1 MTIQD
6 AYTDWSATYDSDR
19 NLTRDLDRHVARQQ
33 LAKLRCKSILE
44 LGCGTG
50 KNTPLLASIGE
61 QVQALDFS
69 AGMIEKARAK
79 VTAPNVTF
87 ESADITKRWPSQDES
102 FDLIVCNLVLEHVED
117 LNFIFAEA
125 SRVLVEGGR
134 FFICELHPFRQY
146 LGTQARFQ
154 RADDTKHIAA
164 FTHHVTDFTNAA
176 LANGLMLTEVK
187 EWWHEEDEGKA
198 PRLISF
204 LFQKRAESVPSA
216 AAPLPLG
223 EVG

>member
-6 AYTDWSATYDSDR
+6 AYTDWSATYDTDR
-19 NLTRDLDRHVARQQ
+19 NLTRDLDQHVARQQ
-33 LAKLRCKSILE
+33 LAQLRCKSILE

-50 KNTPLLASIGE
+50 KNTALLAAIGE
-61 QVQALDFS
+61 HVQALDFS

-87 ESADITKRWPSQDES
+87 EIGDITKRWPAKDQS
-102 FDLIVCNLVLEHVED
+102 FDLIVCNLVLEHIED

-125 SRVLVEGGR
+125 SRVLVPGGG

-146 LGTQARFQ
+146 QGTQARFQ

-176 LANGLMLTEVK
+176 PANGLMLKEMK

-204 LFQKRAESVPSA
+204 LFGKSVQPNR
-216 AAPLPLG
+216 
-223 EVG
+223 

>member
-1 MTIQD
+1 MVMTIQD

-19 NLTRDLDRHVARQQ
+19 NLTRDLDQRVAQQQ
-33 LAKLRCKSILE
+33 LAQFRCKSILE

-50 KNTPLLASIGE
+50 KNTPLLASIGDR
-61 QVQALDFS
+61 VHALDFS

-79 VTAPNVTF
+79 VSSPNVTF
-87 ESADITKRWPSQDES
+87 EIADITRRWPPKDQS
-102 FDLIVCNLVLEHVED
+102 FDLIVCNLVLEHIED

-125 SRVLVEGGR
+125 SRVLSGGGR

-146 LGTQARFQ
+146 QGTQARFQ

-164 FTHHVTDFTNAA
+164 FTHHITDFTNGA
-176 LANGLMLTEVK
+176 LANGLMLIEMK
-187 EWWHEEDEGKA
+187 EWWHEEDVGKA

-204 LFQKRAESVPSA
+204 LFENRVQSD
-216 AAPLPLG
+216 L
-223 EVG
+223 

>member
-6 AYTDWSATYDSDR
+6 AYTDWSPTYDSDR
-19 NLTRDLDRHVARQQ
+19 NLTRDLDQHVAHQQ
-33 LAKLRCKSILE
+33 LAKIRSKSILE

-61 QVQALDFS
+61 NVHALDFS

-87 ESADITKRWPSQDES
+87 EIADITKRWPAKDQS
-102 FDLIVCNLVLEHVED
+102 FDLIVCNLVLEHIED
-117 LNFIFAEA
+117 LDFTFAEA
-125 SRVLVEGGR
+125 SRVLSEGGR

-176 LANGLMLTEVK
+176 LANGLMLKEMK
-187 EWWHEEDEGKA
+187 EWWHEEDHGKA

-204 LFQKRAESVPSA
+204 LFEKRAQADPKR
-216 AAPLPLG
+216 
-223 EVG
+223 

>member
-6 AYTDWSATYDSDR
+6 AYTEWSATYDSDR
-19 NLTRDLDRHVARQQ
+19 NLTRDLDQRVARQE
-33 LAKLRCKSILE
+33 LKRFRCKSILE

-50 KNTPLLASIGE
+50 KNTPMLASIGE
-61 QVQALDFS
+61 HVHAVDFS
-69 AGMIEKARAK
+69 AGMIEIARAK

-87 ESADITKRWPSQDES
+87 ETADITKRWPVDDQS
-102 FDLIVCNLVLEHVED
+102 FELIVCNLVLEHIED

-134 FFICELHPFRQY
+134 CFICELHPFRQY

-176 LANGLMLTEVK
+176 LANGLMLKEMK
-187 EWWHEEDEGKA
+187 EWWHEEDEGNT

-204 LFQKRAESVPSA
+204 LFANRVQPNR
-216 AAPLPLG
+216 
-223 EVG
+223 

>member
-1 MTIQD
+1 MRIQD

-19 NLTRDLDRHVARQQ
+19 NLTRDLDQRVARQELERFQ
-33 LAKLRCKSILE
+33 CKSILE

-50 KNTPLLASIGE
+50 KNTPMLASIGAY
-61 QVQALDFS
+61 VHALDFS

-87 ESADITKRWPSQDES
+87 EIADITKRWPDKDQP
-102 FDLIVCNLVLEHVED
+102 FDLIVCNLVLEHIED

-125 SRVLVEGGR
+125 ACVLVNGGH

-154 RADDTKHIAA
+154 RADDMTQIAA
-164 FTHHVTDFTNAA
+164 FTHDITDFTNAA
-176 LANGLMLTEVK
+176 LASGLSLDEMK

-204 LFQKRAESVPSA
+204 LFANREQPHPKR
-216 AAPLPLG
+216 
-223 EVG
+223 

>member
-6 AYTDWSATYDSDR
+6 AYTDWSDTYDSDR
-19 NLTRDLDRHVARQQ
+19 NLTRDLDRRVARQE
-33 LAKLRCKSILE
+33 LSRFRGKCILE

-50 KNTPLLASIGE
+50 KNTPMLASIGE
-61 QVQALDFS
+61 DVYALEFS

-87 ESADITKRWPSQDES
+87 ELADITRRWPGKDHS
-102 FDLIVCNLVLEHVED
+102 FDLIVCNLVLEHIAD
-117 LNFIFAEA
+117 LNFIFSEA
-125 SRVLVEGGR
+125 SRVLCEGGR

-154 RADDTKHIAA
+154 RADETKQIAA
-164 FTHHVTDFTNAA
+164 FTHHITDFTKAA
-176 LANGLMLTEVK
+176 LANELRLSEMK
-187 EWWHEEDEGKA
+187 EWWHEKDEGKP

-204 LFQKRAESVPSA
+204 LFENRLLLNPER
-216 AAPLPLG
+216 
-223 EVG
+223 

>member
-19 NLTRDLDRHVARQQ
+19 NLTRDLDQHVARQE
-33 LAKLRCKSILE
+33 LARFHCRSILE
-44 LGCGTG
+44 VGCGTG

-61 QVQALDFS
+61 HVHALDFS

-79 VTAPNVTF
+79 VTSPNVTF
-87 ESADITKRWPSQDES
+87 EIADITQRWPAKDQS
-102 FDLIVCNLVLEHVED
+102 FDLIVCNLVLEHIED

-125 SRVLVEGGR
+125 SRVLVEDGR

-154 RADDTKHIAA
+154 RADDTQHITA

-176 LANGLMLTEVK
+176 LANGLMVK
-187 EWWHEEDEGKA
+187 EMREWWHDEDEGKA

-204 LFQKRAESVPSA
+204 LFENHVPQ
-216 AAPLPLG
+216 LNC
-223 EVG
+223 

>member
-6 AYTDWSATYDSDR
+6 AYTDWSETYDSDR
-19 NLTRDLDRHVARQQ
+19 NLTRDLDQRAARQE
-33 LAKLRCKSILE
+33 LARFRCKSVLE

-50 KNTPLLASIGE
+50 KNTPMLASIGE
-61 QVQALDFS
+61 HVHALDFS
-69 AGMIEKARAK
+69 AGMIEKARK
-79 VTAPNVTF
+79 VTAANVTF
-87 ESADITKRWPSQDES
+87 EIADITEPWSSRDHS
-102 FDLIVCNLVLEHVED
+102 FDLIVCNLVLEHIED

-125 SRVLVEGGR
+125 FRVLIAGGR

-164 FTHHVTDFTNAA
+164 FTHHITDFTNAA
-176 LANGLMLTEVK
+176 LTNELLLREMK
-187 EWWHEEDEGKA
+187 EWWHEEDEGKP

-204 LFQKRAESVPSA
+204 LFKKRDSNKF
-216 AAPLPLG
+216 
-223 EVG
+223 

>member
-6 AYTDWSATYDSDR
+6 AYTDWSETYDSDR
-19 NLTRDLDRHVARQQ
+19 NLTRDLDQRVAGPELKRF
-33 LAKLRCKSILE
+33 RCKSILE

-50 KNTPLLASIGE
+50 KNTPLLASISE
-61 QVQALDFS
+61 HVLALDFS

-79 VTAPNVTF
+79 VTAANVTF
-87 ESADITKRWPSQDES
+87 ESADITKRWPSEDQS
-102 FDLIVCNLVLEHVED
+102 FDLIVCNLVLEHIED
-117 LNFIFAEA
+117 LDFIFAEA
-125 SRVLVEGGR
+125 ARVLVSGGR

-164 FTHHVTDFTNAA
+164 FTHHITDFTNAA
-176 LANGLMLTEVK
+176 MANGLILTEMK
-187 EWWHEEDEGKA
+187 EWWHEEDETKP

-204 LFQKRAESVPSA
+204 LFEKRAKSVPSA
-216 AAPLPLG
+216 
-223 EVG
+223 

>member
-1 MTIQD
+1 MTQAQMTIQD

-19 NLTRDLDRHVARQQ
+19 NLTRDLDQQVARQQ
-33 LAKLRCKSILE
+33 LAKLRCRSVLE

-61 QVQALDFS
+61 HVQALDFS

-87 ESADITKRWPSQDES
+87 EITDITKPWPSKDQS
-102 FDLIVCNLVLEHVED
+102 FDLIVCNLVLEHIED
-117 LNFIFAEA
+117 LIFIFAEA

-154 RADDTKHIAA
+154 RADDMKHIEA

-176 LANGLMLTEVK
+176 VTKGLMLTEMK

-204 LFQKRAESVPSA
+204 MFENWLESVPSA
-216 AAPLPLG
+216 
-223 EVG
+223 

>member
-1 MTIQD
+1 MTIQNS
-6 AYTDWSATYDSDR
+6 YTDWAATYDSDR
-19 NLTRDLDRHVARQQ
+19 NLTRDLDQHVARQQ
-33 LAKLRCKSILE
+33 LSEFRCRSVLE

-61 QVQALDFS
+61 HVHALDFS
-69 AGMIEKARAK
+69 AGMIDRARTK

-87 ESADITKRWPSQDES
+87 ETSDITKHWPSQDQSVE
-102 FDLIVCNLVLEHVED
+102 LIVCNLVLEHIEH
-117 LNFIFAEA
+117 LNFVFAEA
-125 SRVLVEGGR
+125 SRVLVKGGR

-164 FTHHVTDFTNAA
+164 FTHHITDFTNAA
-176 LANGLMLTEVK
+176 LANGLMLTQMK
-187 EWWHEEDEGKA
+187 EWWHQEDVGKP

-204 LFQKRAESVPSA
+204 LFEKRDLEP
-216 AAPLPLG
+216 
-223 EVG
+223 

>member
-19 NLTRDLDRHVARQQ
+19 NLTRDLDQHVERQQ

-61 QVQALDFS
+61 HVQAQDFS

-79 VTAPNVTF
+79 VTEPNVTF
-87 ESADITKRWPSQDES
+87 EIADITKRWPANHQSC
-102 FDLIVCNLVLEHVED
+102 DLIVCNLVLEHVED
-117 LNFIFAEA
+117 LSFIFAEA
-125 SRVLVEGGR
+125 SRVLDEGGR

-176 LANGLMLTEVK
+176 LANELMLKEMK
-187 EWWHEEDEGKA
+187 EWWHEEDEGNA

-204 LFQKRAESVPSA
+204 LFETGLS
-216 AAPLPLG
+216 
-223 EVG
+223 

>member
-1 MTIQD
+1 MVMTIQD

-19 NLTRDLDRHVARQQ
+19 NLTRDLDQHVARQE
-33 LAKLRCKSILE
+33 LERFRCKSILE

-50 KNTPLLASIGE
+50 KNTPLLASVGE
-61 QVQALDFS
+61 RVHALDFS

-79 VTAPNVTF
+79 VTSAHVTF
-87 ESADITKRWPSQDES
+87 EIADIIKRWPCKDQS
-102 FDLIVCNLVLEHVED
+102 FDLIACNLVLEHIED

-125 SRVLVEGGR
+125 SRVLIEGGR

-154 RADDTKHIAA
+154 RDDDTKHIAA
-164 FTHHVTDFTNAA
+164 FTHHITDFTNDA
-176 LANGLMLTEVK
+176 LANGLGLIERK
-187 EWWHEEDEGKA
+187 EWWHEEDVGKA

-204 LFQKRAESVPSA
+204 LFENRVQSD
-216 AAPLPLG
+216 L
-223 EVG
+223 

>member
-6 AYTDWSATYDSDR
+6 AYTEWSATYDSDR
-19 NLTRDLDRHVARQQ
+19 NLTRDLDQQVARQQ
-33 LAKLRCKSILE
+33 LAKLRCTSVLE

-61 QVQALDFS
+61 YVQALDFS
-69 AGMIEKARAK
+69 AGMIEKARTK
-79 VTAPNVTF
+79 VSAPNVTF
-87 ESADITKRWPSQDES
+87 EIADIKKRWPSKDQS
-102 FDLIVCNLVLEHVED
+102 FDLIVCNLVLEHIED

-146 LGTQARFQ
+146 LGKRARFQ
-154 RADDTKHIAA
+154 RADNTNHITA

-176 LANGLMLTEVK
+176 LANGLMLKEIK
-187 EWWHEEDEGKA
+187 EWWHEEDEGNA

-204 LFQKRAESVPSA
+204 LFAQRAE
-216 AAPLPLG
+216 
-223 EVG
+223 

>member
-1 MTIQD
+1 MTQAPMTIQD

-19 NLTRDLDRHVARQQ
+19 NLTRDLDQRVARQQ

-61 QVQALDFS
+61 HVLALDFS

-79 VTAPNVTF
+79 VTSPNVIF
-87 ESADITKRWPSQDES
+87 EIADINQRWPSKDQS
-102 FDLIVCNLVLEHVED
+102 FHLIVCNLVLEHIED

-125 SRVLVEGGR
+125 SRVLVAGGR

-164 FTHHVTDFTNAA
+164 FTHHITDFTNAA
-176 LANGLMLTEVK
+176 VANGLMLSEMK
-187 EWWHEEDEGKA
+187 EWWHEEDKGKA
-198 PRLISF
+198 PRLSSF
-204 LFQKRAESVPSA
+204 LFEKRVQPD
-216 AAPLPLG
+216 PRH
-223 EVG
+223 